1 MREELSAGIGRQ
13 KITHADTTT
22 DTDKALR
29 QNETSAKLAP
39 DKQAEA
45 EAKAKAKAEA
55 EALKRLMGRIP
66 PGEVPAARLRVI
78 LAARNPLLEAAR
90 PLLRAL
96 ADMPDDLDQTEMR
109 AFRQLLEDEV
119 RDFQRLCEQ
128 ANIRRDHMLGA
139 RYCLCT
145 ALDEAAMKTPWGK
158 KFIGA
163 MWSNEALAAKFH
175 ADRDGGEKIF
185 YLIGRLSAEPHEYL
199 DLIEVIYRVLNLGFI
214 GMYAKDA
221 DGARKHDE
229 IRRSLFNQLQQTR
242 APLPLALSPH
252 ANSSARGKRLSL
264 WNFPAWISFAVLGLA
279 LLGLFGW
286 FKYHLLNESAS
297 LETQIIDIGRM
308 TPPPAPRVPRLR
320 ELLTNEISAGMVSVD
335 EDARHST
342 VTFRGDAMFTPGGI
356 DVNAAMNPLIA
367 KIAGEVA
374 RVPGR
379 VTVTGYTDN
388 LPIRSRRYGS
398 NDALSL
404 ERATQVVQQL
414 QAAGVPAG
422 RLEAVGRGASSP
434 LGDNRTASGRA
445 LNRRVEIA
453 VVP

>member
-1 MREELSAGIGRQ
+1 MLASGEW
-13 KITHADTTT
+13 KITQADITPDAEQALQQNATHAQP
-22 DTDKALR
+22 A
-29 QNETSAKLAP
+29 Q
-39 DKQAEA
+39 DKQAETAA
-45 EAKAKAKAEA
+45 EVAFKTAMS
-55 EALKRLMGRIP
+55 RMP
-66 PGEVPAARLRVI
+66 PGEVPAARLRAI
-78 LAARNPLLEAAR
+78 LAAGNPLLEAAR

-96 ADMPDDLDQTEMR
+96 ADMPDNLTGVGMKVLQ
-109 AFRQLLEDEV
+109 QLLEDEV
-119 RDFQRLCEQ
+119 RNFQRLCEQ

-139 RYCLCT
+139 SYCLST
-145 ALDEAAMKTPWGK
+145 ALDEAAMQTEWDRNSPGAKWSTKT
-158 KFIGA
+158 
-163 MWSNEALAAKFH
+163 LAAKFH
-175 ADRDGGEKIF
+175 EDVKGGVKIF
-185 YLIGRLSAEPHEYL
+185 NLIGRLLEDSHEHL
-199 DLIEVIYRVLNLGFI
+199 DLIEVIYRVLSLGFM
-214 GMYAKDA
+214 GTYRTLA
-221 DGARKHDE
+221 DGARRHDG
-229 IRRSLFNQLQQTR
+229 IRRLLFNKIQEGR
-242 APLPLALSPH
+242 NPLPLALSPH
-252 ANSSARGKRLSL
+252 ADSTAHGKRLSL
-264 WNFPAWISFAVLGLA
+264 WNFPAWISFTVLGLA

-286 FKYHLLNESAS
+286 FKYHLLSEGAL
-297 LETQIIDIGRM
+297 LETRIIEIGRM

-320 ELLTNEISAGMVSVD
+320 ELLENEIAANMVSVD

-342 VTFRGDAMFTPGGI
+342 VTFRGDAMFAPGGI
-356 DVNAAMNPLIA
+356 DVNAAMTPLIV

-388 LPIRSRRYGS
+388 LPIRSRRYAS

-445 LNRRVEIA
+445 VNRRVEIA

>member
-1 MREELSAGIGRQ
+1 
-13 KITHADTTT
+13 
-22 DTDKALR
+22 
-29 QNETSAKLAP
+29 
-39 DKQAEA
+39 
-45 EAKAKAKAEA
+45 
-55 EALKRLMGRIP
+55 
-66 PGEVPAARLRVI
+66 
-78 LAARNPLLEAAR
+78 
-90 PLLRAL
+90 
-96 ADMPDDLDQTEMR
+96 MPDNLNEVGMKVL
-109 AFRQLLEDEV
+109 RQLLEDEV

-128 ANIRRDHMLGA
+128 ANIRHDYMLGA

-145 ALDEAAMKTPWGK
+145 ALDEAAMKTSWGK
-158 KFIGA
+158 KFNGA
-163 MWSNEALAAKFH
+163 MWSNEGLAAKFH
-175 ADRDGGEKIF
+175 ADRDGGAKIF

-214 GMYAKDA
+214 GRYAKDA

-242 APLPLALSPH
+242 PSLPLALSPH
-252 ANSSARGKRLSL
+252 ADSSARGQRLSL

-286 FKYHLLNESAS
+286 FKYHLLNKGAS
-297 LETQIIDIGRM
+297 LESQIIEIGRM

-320 ELLTNEISAGMVSVD
+320 ELLANEIAAGMVSVD
-335 EDARHST
+335 EDAQHST
-342 VTFRGDAMFTPGGI
+342 VTFRGDAMFAPGGI

-388 LPIRSRRYGS
+388 LPIRSRRYAS

>member
-1 MREELSAGIGRQ
+1 M
-13 KITHADTTT
+13 
-22 DTDKALR
+22 R
-29 QNETSAKLAP
+29 QNETHAKPAP
-39 DKQAEA
+39 NKQAEA
-45 EAKAKAKAEA
+45 EAKAAAEA
-55 EALKRLMGRIP
+55 KEKDDATFARFMDRVP
-66 PGEVPAARLRVI
+66 PSEVPAARLRAI

-96 ADMPDDLDQTEMR
+96 AEIPDRLDQTGMR
-109 AFRQLLEDEV
+109 AFRQLLVDEV
-119 RDFQRLCEQ
+119 RNFQRLCEQ

-145 ALDEAAMKTPWGK
+145 ALDEAAMQTEWDKKSSGAKWSTKT
-158 KFIGA
+158 
-163 MWSNEALAAKFH
+163 LAAKFH
-175 ADRDGGEKIF
+175 EDAEGGVKTF
-185 YLIGRLSAEPHEYL
+185 NLIGRLLEDSHEHL
-199 DLIEVIYRVLNLGFI
+199 DLLEVIYRVLSLGFM
-214 GMYAKDA
+214 GTYRTLA
-221 DGARKHDE
+221 DGARRHDG
-229 IRRSLFNQLQQTR
+229 IRRLLFHKIQESRN
-242 APLPLALSPH
+242 PLPLALSPH
-252 ANSSARGKRLSL
+252 ADSTARGKRLSL

-286 FKYHLLNESAS
+286 FKYHLLSEGAS
-297 LETQIIDIGRM
+297 LATRIIEIGRM

-320 ELLTNEISAGMVSVD
+320 ELLANEIAAGMVSVV
-335 EDARHST
+335 EDAQHST
-342 VTFRGDAMFTPGGI
+342 VTFRGDAMFAPGAI
-356 DVNAAMNPLIA
+356 AVNAAMTPLIA
-367 KIAGEVA
+367 KIAGEVT

-388 LPIRSRRYGS
+388 LPIRSRRYAS